1 MKDIQRRKLHI
12 NAEPCLHMQFA
23 TETDHSPSKKNISIV
38 FLLPTWFARRGIT
51 KHLCNP
57 NNYANIIYFIN
68 PYHNIA
74 CLDMVIRS
82 HNPFL
87 WQPGLISQSTAIVS
101 SGIWTWDLSD
111 SILYL
116 NLKYQCLR
124 PLSHHGWIT
133 VYFHVFSDPDRPD
146 HPRKQVTRWV
156 WQTLCPK
163 RCTS

>member
-124 PLSHHGWIT
+124 NAQPPRLEYFFVCYCETLIHKTCHNIKKFLSL
-133 VYFHVFSDPDRPD
+133 F
-146 HPRKQVTRWV
+146 
-156 WQTLCPK
+156 
-163 RCTS
+163 